1 MAPRPLDLTKEMSQ
15 PEIVSRFCSADSCKH
30 QSVERSGE
38 VKREFFIRPTKMCWE
53 GEAQGMV
60 VKVSRRLGMI
70 QSFNE
75 VCMELER

>member
-1 MAPRPLDLTKEMSQ
+1 
-15 PEIVSRFCSADSCKH
+15 
-30 QSVERSGE
+30 
-38 VKREFFIRPTKMCWE
+38 MCWE

-75 VCMELER
+75 VCMELVKMTPWVEHVPRKCKDLSFVCPELMW